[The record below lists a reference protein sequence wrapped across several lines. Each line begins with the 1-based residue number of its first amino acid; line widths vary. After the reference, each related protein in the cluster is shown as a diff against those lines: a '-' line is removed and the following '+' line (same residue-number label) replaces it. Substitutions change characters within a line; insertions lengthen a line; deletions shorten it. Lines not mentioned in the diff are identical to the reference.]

1 MFSPH
6 RFHPTLLLVAS
17 VVEYINGRI
26 PSLYKLSGFVKLT
39 MENLLKGKEKG
50 KKNEFFIDNFPNRQQ
65 IAKVSRVE
73 NGSVFDGE
81 RDFKKLFRVS

>member
-1 MFSPH
+1 
-6 RFHPTLLLVAS
+6 VAS

-39 MENLLKGKEKG
+39 MENLLKGKTA
-50 KKNEFFIDNFPNRQQ
+50 KKKKKKKMNFSSTIFPNSQQ

-81 RDFKKLFRVS
+81 F